1 MARKLKV
8 FRTHLGFHDLI
19 VAAPSKK
26 AALEAWGAGPHLFSQ
41 GFAGVTDDPRLVK
54 AALAKPGVVLKRQ
67 FGSTDEFREEPG
79 KLRAPEP
86 NVAEVAARKERDR
99 RIAAQADL
107 AARQVARARAREEA
121 ATAREGAATARDEQ
135 RAAKRRQREAAAA
148 ERARERAER
157 AQEATQRHRERE
169 EAAAFAREDLRGKLQ
184 ALMEERKQK
193 LRDLERR
200 EDALATERRKVE
212 ESFETR
218 SNAIRKQLR
227 KL

>member
-67 FGSTDEFREEPG
+67 FGSTAEFREEPG

-86 NVAEVAARKERDR
+86 NVAEVAAGKERDR

-148 ERARERAER
+148 ERARERAEKGQ
-157 AQEATQRHRERE
+157 AKEAAQRHRER
-169 EAAAFAREDLRGKLQ
+169 
-184 ALMEERKQK
+184 
-193 LRDLERR
+193 
-200 EDALATERRKVE
+200 
-212 ESFETR
+212 
-218 SNAIRKQLR
+218 
-227 KL
+227 